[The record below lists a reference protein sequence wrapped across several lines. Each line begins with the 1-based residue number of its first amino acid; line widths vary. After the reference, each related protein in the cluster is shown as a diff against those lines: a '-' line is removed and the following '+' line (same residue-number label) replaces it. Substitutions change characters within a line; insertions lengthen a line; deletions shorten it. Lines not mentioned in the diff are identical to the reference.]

1 MPTPARSLPLLALL
15 LSACAPAYSPPTGDA
30 AFRAAFSGDGVAW
43 VTGGRACVARAP
55 GFRVVCPSL
64 PAAVDVAWNAG
75 EAWAAVPSAGVVV
88 TLDRAARSVA
98 VGRVVALSSTRA
110 YREDGSAVTYEGTAA
125 AGVAG
130 APSAA
135 ITGGGGADYVLLAGN
150 LRRVTDSVVTEV
162 GAAPFLV
169 ALPTGARS
177 ATVPTAVTPTGTYR
191 LANGRLERSDGT
203 GRVLSS
209 VAHGAGRIGQV
220 GNTIVTV
227 SAAGN
232 IHVFS
237 ETLQVLHESR

>member
-1 MPTPARSLPLLALL
+1 MLRLLPIFALL

-30 AFRAAFSGDGVAW
+30 AFRAAFSNDGVAW
-43 VTGGRACVARAP
+43 VAGGRACVARAP

-64 PAAVDVAWNAG
+64 PTAVDVAWNAG

-88 TLDRAARSVA
+88 TLDRSARSVA

-110 YREDGSAVTYEGTAA
+110 YREDGSAVTYAGAA
-125 AGVAG
+125 AVGVVG

-135 ITGGGGADYVLLAGN
+135 ITGGDGADYVLLAGN
-150 LRRVTDSVVTEV
+150 LRRVTDDVVTEV

-177 ATVPTAVTPTGTYR
+177 ADVPTAVTPTGTYR
-191 LANGRLERSDGT
+191 LANGRLERGDGT

-209 VAHGAGRIGQV
+209 VVHAAGRIGSV

-227 SAAGN
+227 SAEGN

-237 ETLQVLHESR
+237 ETLQVLRESR